1 MLIRRVIVPLVLFV
15 VAALLGAPAGHADGA
30 VPVHGE
36 CEFLGTS
43 PLSLA
48 EGERPRA
55 RITFLND
62 SQESGWFTATVEAG
76 FHYWHARPFY
86 RQLLSAETGLVQGEF
101 DLPPAYA
108 EGLGDASG
116 LRIDITSTLSGDTTI
131 GTCSTKLKVHTGR
144 DTDQDGLLDDW
155 EINGID
161 YDQDGTVDLALN
173 QPPYSADPNKKD
185 IFVELDAMFCLASYC
200 RRSREFDPNAISQVV
215 TAFAAHGITLHVYTG
230 ERAGEA
236 ERITFDTKSPGS
248 WDDFDDVKFGDPA
261 IACDG
266 NFGDVLDRISRNCE
280 NILGAKRLAFR
291 YAVSVHGLTGL
302 GTTSGQAEAGDDT
315 QQHVDLAH
323 LARVA
328 LPGGNDFVISLGAWD
343 NTRIT
348 ANGGQTAAEAGTFM
362 HELGHT
368 LGLQHGGLD
377 SVNCKPNYLS
387 VMNYSYQFPTASTAS
402 RPLDYQPQER
412 ASMNEDQGLDEV
424 GDALPGAGSATVVYG
439 TVVAGKPGV
448 ALTTPANKPVDW
460 NGDGTSATSQ
470 SGDVNH
476 IIMGPDT
483 RSCPVSPKQ
492 TLTSWNDWDHLNLNF
507 RESPW
512 FEDGAHKGVLGLGS
526 AEITAEAAASL
537 NPPIDLTAAKTV
549 DRQDASPGDRLT
561 YTVAVDNKGPATA
574 TAVKIDDTM
583 PGGDVVHRT
592 TSDVPAG
599 GSARETFTYD
609 IPCATTDGTVLTN
622 KAAVSG
628 TNERGY
634 AETGTLSDNTA
645 GVSTTV
651 HRPVI
656 GVAATAPATVN
667 AGEAAAYTLTYR
679 NTGGAAASGATL
691 TATLPAGLSYSAALD
706 QGAGPRPGSV
716 SRNTDGTTTL
726 RWAIGTLP
734 AGTGTGTI
742 AFTARPSLLL
752 LDAATV
758 TVPVSLSADGS
769 GPCPTSPAAA
779 TAETR
784 ITTVSPSR
792 DPGLVTFWALRADLR
807 TAEALARVQA
817 TDDRF
822 DGADGSAANGA
833 LSLRESTAVLTL
845 PLTQPRTLRAELLA
859 TTLNLAGRRINAGTA
874 VDGLTARAL
883 GVRTVG
889 EAVRHAQATLAQ
901 PPTLDNLVR
910 YTKATQVLAEI
921 NSGLAI

>member
-1 MLIRRVIVPLVLFV
+1 M
-15 VAALLGAPAGHADGA
+15 
-30 VPVHGE
+30 
-36 CEFLGTS
+36 
-43 PLSLA
+43 
-48 EGERPRA
+48 
-55 RITFLND
+55 
-62 SQESGWFTATVEAG
+62 
-76 FHYWHARPFY
+76 
-86 RQLLSAETGLVQGEF
+86 
-101 DLPPAYA
+101 
-108 EGLGDASG
+108 
-116 LRIDITSTLSGDTTI
+116 
-131 GTCSTKLKVHTGR
+131 
-144 DTDQDGLLDDW
+144 
-155 EINGID
+155 
-161 YDQDGTVDLALN
+161 
-173 QPPYSADPNKKD
+173 
-185 IFVELDAMFCLASYC
+185 
-200 RRSREFDPNAISQVV
+200 
-215 TAFAAHGITLHVYTG
+215 
-230 ERAGEA
+230 
-236 ERITFDTKSPGS
+236 
-248 WDDFDDVKFGDPA
+248 
-261 IACDG
+261 
-266 NFGDVLDRISRNCE
+266 
-280 NILGAKRLAFR
+280 
-291 YAVSVHGLTGL
+291 
-302 GTTSGQAEAGDDT
+302 
-315 QQHVDLAH
+315 
-323 LARVA
+323 
-328 LPGGNDFVISLGAWD
+328 
-343 NTRIT
+343 
-348 ANGGQTAAEAGTFM
+348 
-362 HELGHT
+362 
-368 LGLQHGGLD
+368 
-377 SVNCKPNYLS
+377 
-387 VMNYSYQFPTASTAS
+387 
-402 RPLDYQPQER
+402 
-412 ASMNEDQGLDEV
+412 
-424 GDALPGAGSATVVYG
+424 
-439 TVVAGKPGV
+439 
-448 ALTTPANKPVDW
+448 
-460 NGDGTSATSQ
+460 
-470 SGDVNH
+470 
-476 IIMGPDT
+476 
-483 RSCPVSPKQ
+483 
-492 TLTSWNDWDHLNLNF
+492 
-507 RESPW
+507 
-512 FEDGAHKGVLGLGS
+512 LGLGS

-561 YTVAVDNKGPATA
+561 YTVAVGNKGPATA

-583 PGGDVVHRT
+583 PGDDVVHRT

-691 TATLPAGLSYSAALD
+691 TATLPAGLYYSAALD

-742 AFTARPSLLL
+742 AYTARPSLLL

-779 TAETR
+779 TVETR

-792 DPGLVTFWALRADLR
+792 DPGLVTFWALRPDLR

-845 PLTQPRTLRAELLA
+845 PLTQPCTLRAELLA

-921 NSGLAI
+921 NSGLAS